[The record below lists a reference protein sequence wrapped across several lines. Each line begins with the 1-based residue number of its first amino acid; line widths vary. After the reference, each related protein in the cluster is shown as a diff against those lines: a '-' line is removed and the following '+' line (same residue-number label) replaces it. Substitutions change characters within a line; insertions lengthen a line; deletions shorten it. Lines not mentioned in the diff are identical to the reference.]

1 MQTDGKT
8 GANDENGLAFI
19 RRWLA
24 LPFVIVGGI
33 AAIITG
39 QFSSLAVAE
48 GMGLTVVMTLCTA
61 TIWWPLRRFPIAW
74 IATASVLIIHLFLVF
89 AIPWPHQERA
99 SKIIIL
105 IFVIDVLGVIVIS
118 DWLEKRTRASRQI
131 AP

>member
-1 MQTDGKT
+1 M
-8 GANDENGLAFI
+8 
-19 RRWLA
+19 
-24 LPFVIVGGI
+24 IVGGI

-39 QFSSLAVAE
+39 QFSSFAVAE

-74 IATASVLIIHLFLVF
+74 VVTASVLIIHLFFVF

-105 IFVIDVLGVIVIS
+105 IFVIDILGVIVVS

-131 AP
+131 DP